1 VNAKLSG
8 TSEEDQLRPH
18 LCQRDWLWALFLIA
32 FVFIAYAR
40 VFNAGFIWDDESHL
54 TRNPCIVGPLGL
66 KEVWTSARAVY
77 YPLVLTTFWTVHKFV
92 GLSPWPYHFF
102 NVLLHAGSAVLL
114 WQVLRQLNVR
124 GAWLGAALWG
134 LHPVMVQSVAWV
146 TELKNTQ
153 SGFFYLLSIFWFLK
167 WAPYKSARIS
177 SPLPSQGRGQG
188 EAFDVESETPIAHP
202 LTSIL
207 SPLPRGEAER
217 AANTEL
223 KSRGRVHWW
232 NFGLSLLFFL
242 LAVLSKPSV
251 VMLPV
256 VIALCIWWRTG
267 RLYWRDVAA
276 LAPFVLI
283 SALASV
289 WTILEQK
296 FHAGAIGA
304 EWAQTWPER
313 LIIAGRAI
321 WFYVAKLA
329 WPYPLIFIYP
339 RWEINSSQLMAY
351 LPLVAAL
358 AGLLALLLVRTNWSR
373 AALFAAAYYV
383 VSLFPV
389 LGFFSVYFF
398 RYSFVSDHFQ
408 YLASMGPLALA
419 GAGIV
424 TAVGRFGETPSRL
437 ASDTGALQF
446 SGDIAVVRPKSV
458 LLPATSGILL
468 LALVFLTWRQ
478 TAVYH
483 NLVTLYT
490 ATLTKNPG
498 CWMAHYNL
506 GIALNDQGD
515 ADGAIAH
522 YRQAV
527 ELRPSYAEARYNLG
541 RLLAQKGQLDEAI
554 VHYEK
559 ALEINPADAE
569 AHNNLGATLFAKGHV
584 DEAIAH
590 YRKALVIQPDY
601 ADASCNLASAL
612 LSNGDL
618 DGAIAYYSACL
629 AILPNQAEAQYNL
642 ASALFQTGRM
652 DEAIA
657 HYRKVL
663 ELRPESTD
671 ARANLGSVFL
681 AKGRVR
687 DAIAQYKDVL
697 RIAPDNVAAQSNLA
711 WVLATAA
718 DPSLRNGSEAVL
730 LAERAESES
739 SRSENHAIVLR
750 ILAAAYAE
758 TGRFVEAKKTAE
770 QALQAAET
778 HGNSTLSNALQD
790 EISLYELGL
799 PYHKEAK

>member
-1 VNAKLSG
+1 MVRLFG
-8 TSEEDQLRPH
+8 R
-18 LCQRDWLWALFLIA
+18 RDWLWGFLLIA
-32 FVFIAYAR
+32 LVCVAYAR
-40 VFNAGFIWDDESHL
+40 VFNADFIWDDESHL

-66 KEVWTSARAVY
+66 KEIWTSARAVY

-92 GLSPWPYHFF
+92 GLSPWPYHVL

-124 GAWLGAALWG
+124 GAWLGAALWA

-153 SGFFYLLSIFWFLK
+153 SGFFYLLSIFCFLNWEEK
-167 WAPYKSARIS
+167 PRMTRIS
-177 SPLPSQGRGQG
+177 RIKGADEVLVR
-188 EAFDVESETPIAHP
+188 HP
-202 LTSIL
+202 RN
-207 SPLPRGEAER
+207 PRY
-217 AANTEL
+217 L
-223 KSRGRVHWW
+223 W
-232 NFGLSLLFFL
+232 FGLSLLLFL
-242 LAVLSKPSV
+242 LAILSKPSV

-256 VIALCIWWRTG
+256 VLGLCVWWRKG
-267 RLYWRDVAA
+267 QLYWRDIAA

-283 SALASV
+283 SAVASV

-296 FHAGAIGA
+296 YHAGAIGA

-321 WFYVAKLA
+321 WFYLAKLA

-339 RWEINSSQLMAY
+339 RWKINSSQLIAY
-351 LPLVAAL
+351 LPLVASI
-358 AGLLALLLVRTNWSR
+358 AGLLALWLIRAKSSRTVF
-373 AALFAAAYYV
+373 FAAAYHV

-424 TAVGRFGETPSRL
+424 TGCRR
-437 ASDTGALQF
+437 
-446 SGDIAVVRPKSV
+446 
-458 LLPATSGILL
+458 LPATRRPSPLSSTSRHGAVITIPLVGICGVLL
-468 LALVFLTWRQ
+468 LSLVFLTWRQ

-490 ATLTKNPG
+490 GTLTKNPG

-515 ADGAIAH
+515 ADGAIGH

-527 ELRPSYAEARYNLG
+527 ELRPSYAEAHYNLG
-541 RLLAQKGQLDEAI
+541 RLLVQKGQVDEA
-554 VHYEK
+554 VAHYEK
-559 ALEINPADAE
+559 ALEINPADAA
-569 AHNNLGATLFAKGHV
+569 AHNNLGATLFANGRV
-584 DEAIAH
+584 DEAIVH
-590 YRKALVIQPDY
+590 YQKALAIQPDY
-601 ADASCNLASAL
+601 ADASCNLANAL

-618 DGAIAYYSACL
+618 DGAIAHYSACL
-629 AILPNQAEAQYNL
+629 AVSPNQPEAQYNL
-642 ASALFQTGRM
+642 ASALFRTGRT

-657 HYRKVL
+657 HYQKVL
-663 ELRPESTD
+663 ELRPENAD
-671 ARANLGSVFL
+671 ARANLGSLFL
-681 AKGRVR
+681 AKGRAR
-687 DAIAQYKDVL
+687 DAIAQYRRAL
-697 RIAPDNVAAQSNLA
+697 GIAPDNVAAQSNLA
-711 WVLATAA
+711 WLLATAA
-718 DPSLRNGSEAVL
+718 DPSLRNGSEAVF

-739 SRSENHAIVLR
+739 SRSQNHAIILR

-758 TGRFVEAKKTAE
+758 TGRFPEAKGTAE
-770 QALQAAET
+770 QALQAAEVQ
-778 HGNSTLSNALQD
+778 GNSALSKALRD
-790 EISLYELGL
+790 ELTLYELGL
-799 PYHKEAK
+799 PYHK

>member
-1 VNAKLSG
+1 MTMPTTPAIVSGPPDLQRLSRRR
-8 TSEEDQLRPH
+8 E
-18 LCQRDWLWALFLIA
+18 WLWAFLLIA
-32 FVFIAYAR
+32 LVFVSYAR

-54 TRNPCIVGPLGL
+54 TQNPCIVGPLGL

-77 YPLVLTTFWTVHKFV
+77 YPLVLTTFWILHKFV
-92 GLSPWPYHFF
+92 GLSPWPYHLL

-114 WQVLRQLNVR
+114 WRILRQLNVR
-124 GAWLGAALWG
+124 GAWLGAALWA

-153 SGFFYLLSIFWFLK
+153 SGFFYLLSVFCFLK
-167 WAPYKSARIS
+167 SSAAI
-177 SPLPSQGRGQG
+177 QGRAVSGSLWRRTG
-188 EAFDVESETPIAHP
+188 EH
-202 LTSIL
+202 
-207 SPLPRGEAER
+207 R
-217 AANTEL
+217 
-223 KSRGRVHWW
+223 
-232 NFGLSLLFFL
+232 SLLFAL
-242 LAVLSKPSV
+242 SLAFFILATLSKPSV

-256 VIALCIWWRTG
+256 VLFLCIWWRAG
-267 RLYWRDVAA
+267 RPHWHDVVA

-289 WTILEQK
+289 WTIFEQK
-296 FHAGAIGA
+296 FHAGATGT
-304 EWAQTWPER
+304 EWAQTWPDR

-321 WFYVAKLA
+321 WFYLAKLI
-329 WPYPLIFIYP
+329 WPHPLIFIYP
-339 RWEINSSQLMAY
+339 RWEIDSAQVTAY
-351 LPLVAAL
+351 LPLLAAL
-358 AGLLALLLVRTNWSR
+358 AGLLVLWLNRAKWSR
-373 AALFAAAYYV
+373 AVFFAAAYYV

-424 TAVGRFGETPSRL
+424 TGCSRL
-437 ASDTGALQF
+437 VGSRRLSALPSTSRDPPPQG
-446 SGDIAVVRPKSV
+446 SGVAGSSVATTPLVGTCGV
-458 LLPATSGILL
+458 LLLL
-468 LALVFLTWRQ
+468 LVVLTWRQ

-490 ATLTKNPG
+490 ATLTRNPG

-506 GIALNDQGD
+506 GIALNEQGD
-515 ADGAIAH
+515 TDGAISH
-522 YRQAV
+522 YRKAV
-527 ELRPSYAEARYNLG
+527 QLWPGYAEAHYNLG
-541 RLLAQKGQLDEAI
+541 RLLVQKGQVDEAI
-554 VHYEK
+554 THYEK

-569 AHNNLGATLFAKGHV
+569 AHNNLGAALFASGHV

-590 YRKALVIQPDY
+590 YRKALTIRPDY

-618 DGAIAYYSACL
+618 DGAIAYYSGCL
-629 AILPNQAEAQYNL
+629 AVSPNQVEARYNL
-642 ASALFQTGRM
+642 ATVLLRTGRT
-652 DEAIA
+652 DEAMA
-657 HYRKVL
+657 HYQKVL
-663 ELRPESTD
+663 ELSPDNAD

-687 DAIAQYKDVL
+687 DAIAQYRDVL
-697 RIAPDNVAAQSNLA
+697 RIAPDNMTAQSNLA
-711 WVLATAA
+711 WLLATAA

-739 SRSENHAIVLR
+739 SRSENHPLVLR

-758 TGRFVEAKKTAE
+758 TGRFVEAKQTAE
-770 QALQAAET
+770 QALEAAQIQ
-778 HGNSTLSNALQD
+778 GNSTLSSALRD
-790 EISLYELGL
+790 EISLYDLGL
-799 PYHKEAK
+799 PYHKEAR

>member
-1 VNAKLSG
+1 
-8 TSEEDQLRPH
+8 
-18 LCQRDWLWALFLIA
+18 
-32 FVFIAYAR
+32 
-40 VFNAGFIWDDESHL
+40 
-54 TRNPCIVGPLGL
+54 
-66 KEVWTSARAVY
+66 
-77 YPLVLTTFWTVHKFV
+77 
-92 GLSPWPYHFF
+92 
-102 NVLLHAGSAVLL
+102 
-114 WQVLRQLNVR
+114 
-124 GAWLGAALWG
+124 
-134 LHPVMVQSVAWV
+134 M
-146 TELKNTQ
+146 
-153 SGFFYLLSIFWFLK
+153 WF
-167 WAPYKSARIS
+167 A
-177 SPLPSQGRGQG
+177 
-188 EAFDVESETPIAHP
+188 
-202 LTSIL
+202 
-207 SPLPRGEAER
+207 
-217 AANTEL
+217 
-223 KSRGRVHWW
+223 
-232 NFGLSLLFFL
+232 LSLSFFI
-242 LAVLSKPSV
+242 LATLSKPSV

-256 VIALCIWWRTG
+256 VLALCVWWRTG
-267 RLYWRDVAA
+267 RIYWRDIAA

-329 WPYPLIFIYP
+329 WPHPLIFIYP
-339 RWEINSSQLMAY
+339 RWKLNSSQLIAY

-358 AGLLALLLVRTNWSR
+358 AGLLALWLISAKWSR
-373 AALFAAAYYV
+373 AVFFAAAYYV

-424 TAVGRFGETPSRL
+424 TGCSRL
-437 ASDTGALQF
+437 AASRRLSALP
-446 SGDIAVVRPKSV
+446 STSRHRAVVTTPLVVICGV
-458 LLPATSGILL
+458 LLLS
-468 LALVFLTWRQ
+468 LVFLTWRQ

-483 NLVTLYT
+483 NLITLYT
-490 ATLTKNPG
+490 GTLTKNPG

-506 GIALNDQGD
+506 GIALKDQGD

-522 YRQAV
+522 YRQAI
-527 ELRPSYAEARYNLG
+527 ELRPGYAEAHYNLG
-541 RLLAQKGQLDEAI
+541 RLLVQKGQLDEAI
-554 VHYEK
+554 AHYEK

-569 AHNNLGATLFAKGHV
+569 AHNNLGTTLFASGRV

-590 YRKALVIQPDY
+590 YRNALAIQPDY

-612 LSNGDL
+612 LSKGAL
-618 DGAIAYYSACL
+618 DDAIAYYSACL
-629 AILPNQAEAQYNL
+629 ATSPDQADAQYNL
-642 ASALFQTGRM
+642 ASALFRTGQM

-657 HYRKVL
+657 HYQKVL
-663 ELRPESTD
+663 ELRPENAD
-671 ARANLGSVFL
+671 AHANLGSVFL

-687 DAIAQYKDVL
+687 DAIAQYRDAL

-711 WVLATAA
+711 WLLATAA

-750 ILAAAYAE
+750 SLAAAYAE

-770 QALQAAET
+770 QALQTAEVQ
-778 HGNSTLSNALQD
+778 GNSTLAGALRD
-790 EISLYELGL
+790 EISLYDLGL
-799 PYHKEAK
+799 PYHKELK